1 MTGPRHPAGD
11 SLTSR
16 ISSHCI
22 TGGKSMIK
30 FGGPIS
36 TFKTENVKSEADGFS
51 ALQSHNPVFKAK
63 EKARSRE
70 NSCHPRI
77 QT

>member
-1 MTGPRHPAGD
+1 
-11 SLTSR
+11 
-16 ISSHCI
+16 
-22 TGGKSMIK
+22 MIK

-36 TFKTENVKSEADGFS
+36 TFKNENVKSEADGFS
-51 ALQSHNPVFKAK
+51 ALQSHNPVLKAK